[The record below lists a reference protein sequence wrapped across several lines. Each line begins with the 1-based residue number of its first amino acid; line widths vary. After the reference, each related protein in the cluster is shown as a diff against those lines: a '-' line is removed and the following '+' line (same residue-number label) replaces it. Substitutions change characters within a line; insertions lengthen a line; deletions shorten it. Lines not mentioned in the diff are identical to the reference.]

1 MARPRKS
8 PIDAPATPRAREA
21 ALRGAASERGTA
33 C

>member
-8 PIDAPATPRAREA
+8 PIDATATPRVREA
-21 ALRGAASERGTA
+21 ALRGAARERGIA